1 MIKEFEAMAEH
12 VTGTSSRTK
21 STTGINFEARILA
34 FLDTLRQES
43 PVFQRRSRSEV
54 VNMIIE
60 DYAAQNGT
68 PIGNDEDRETR
79 RSA

>member
-1 MIKEFEAMAEH
+1 MIEP
-12 VTGTSSRTK
+12 TTSPSPRSK
-21 STTGINFEARILA
+21 STTGINFEAQILT
-34 FLDTLRQES
+34 FLDTLRRES

-60 DYAAQNGT
+60 DYASQNGT
-68 PIGNDEDRETR
+68 PIGNHDDKETR

>member
-1 MIKEFEAMAEH
+1 MAEH
-12 VTGTSSRTK
+12 VTNPSRRGK

-34 FLDTLRQES
+34 FLDTLRRES

-60 DYAAQNGT
+60 EYAAQSGA
-68 PIGNDEDRETR
+68 PIGNDEDKETR
-79 RSA
+79 QSA

>member
-1 MIKEFEAMAEH
+1 MAEH
-12 VTGTSSRTK
+12 VTNPSRRVK

-34 FLDTLRQES
+34 FLDTLRRES

-60 DYAAQNGT
+60 EYAAQSGA
-68 PIGNDEDRETR
+68 PIGNDEDKETR
-79 RSA
+79 QSA

>member
-1 MIKEFEAMAEH
+1 MAEH
-12 VTGTSSRTK
+12 VTNPSGRVK

-34 FLDTLRQES
+34 FLDTLRRES

-60 DYAAQNGT
+60 EYAAQSGA
-68 PIGNDEDRETR
+68 PIGNEEDKETR
-79 RSA
+79 QSA